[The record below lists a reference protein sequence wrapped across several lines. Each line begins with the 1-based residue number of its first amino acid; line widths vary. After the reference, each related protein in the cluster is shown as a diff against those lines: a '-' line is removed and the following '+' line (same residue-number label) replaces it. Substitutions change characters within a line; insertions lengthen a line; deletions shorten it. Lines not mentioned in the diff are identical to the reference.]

1 MLVPI
6 PVHLRMSPLAVGE
19 APSVKLGPEEADC
32 LRLIA
37 LFGGRLRRNPI
48 RIAKDNNSADV
59 RYWHKADI
67 LNALMNVRFW
77 G

>member
-6 PVHLRMSPLAVGE
+6 PVQCLHLRRVKLHL
-19 APSVKLGPEEADC
+19 VKLGLEEADC

>member
-1 MLVPI
+1 MKPPCHVSANSSSSKNVSTL
-6 PVHLRMSPLAVGE
+6 VGE

-48 RIAKDNNSADV
+48 RIAKDNN
-59 RYWHKADI
+59 
-67 LNALMNVRFW
+67 
-77 G
+77 